1 MADFRFDAGD
11 PFLDL
16 LNTRPGGDGPD
27 LLRTNDD
34 LVRWMS
40 EAVLIDAGDRP
51 WRWND
56 KADPLLPRVKRLRER
71 VREQVEA
78 VASGKN
84 AAPDVLRTLQAEAA
98 HAPPGK
104 RIQRPDEL
112 YAILARAAV
121 ALLSKPP
128 AGLGRQ
134 STAGGGTVWT
144 YQGA

>member
-16 LNTRPGGDGPD
+16 LNTRPGGDTPD

-34 LVRWMS
+34 LVRWMG
-40 EAVLIDAGDRP
+40 EAGLIERSDRP

-78 VASGKN
+78 MESGKN
-84 AAPDVLRTLQAEAA
+84 ADLEVLRALQAEAA
-98 HAPPGK
+98 HAPQG
-104 RIQRPDEL
+104 RRVQRPEEV
-112 YAILARAAV
+112 YAILARRAL
-121 ALLSKPP
+121 ALLNKPH
-128 AGLGRQ
+128 AGLRRQ
-134 STAGGGTVWT
+134 STAGGGAMWT
-144 YQGA
+144 YQEA